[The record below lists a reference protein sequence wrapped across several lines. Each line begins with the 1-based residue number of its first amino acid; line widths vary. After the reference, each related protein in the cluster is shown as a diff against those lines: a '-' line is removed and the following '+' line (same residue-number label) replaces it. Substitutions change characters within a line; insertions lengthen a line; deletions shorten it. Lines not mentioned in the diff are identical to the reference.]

1 MGSSMQVP
9 IKVLMLPWLAHGH
22 ISPYL
27 ELAKRLST
35 RNFHIYL
42 CSSPVSLSS
51 IKPKISEKYSSS
63 IELVELHLPSL
74 PDLPPHYHTTNG
86 LPPHL
91 MNTLKVAFDMASPG
105 FSDIVKS
112 LGPDLLI
119 YDFLL
124 PWAAEAAKSH
134 GLPSIVF
141 FNVGAGTV
149 SFILHVMKNTGSKF
163 PFEAIRLQDYAQAK
177 LIEGIDES
185 AGRMNNKDRVLRSV
199 ERSSNFILLKTIR
212 ELDGMYMDYLSSLSG
227 KIAVS
232 VGPLVEDPSN
242 IEDGDGIIEWLDK
255 REKSSTI
262 FVSFGSEYFLTEKER
277 EEIAHGLELS
287 NVNFIWVIRFPIGE
301 STELEEALPEGFLE
315 RVRDRG
321 LVMDGWAPQRK
332 ILEHPS
338 IGGFASHCGWG
349 SIMESMKSGV
359 PIIAM
364 PMQLDQPLNARMVEV
379 FGVGLEVKK
388 NKGGE
393 IERWKIAKVIKD
405 MVVEKDGDSVRK
417 KAKEMS
423 DIIRNKG
430 EEELHEVAGA
440 LVELCVGYKEQHV
453 SK

>member
-1 MGSSMQVP
+1 MGSMQAP

-27 ELAKRLST
+27 ELAKRLSM

-42 CSSPVSLSS
+42 CSTPVNLSS

-74 PDLPPHYHTTNG
+74 PDLPPHYHTTKG

-91 MNTLKVAFDMASPG
+91 MNTLKEAFDMASPG

-119 YDFLL
+119 YDFLQ
-124 PWAAEAAKSH
+124 PWAPEVAKSH
-134 GLPSIVF
+134 DLPSVVF
-141 FNVGAGTV
+141 ISVGAGTL
-149 SFILHVMKNTGSKF
+149 SFMFHMIKNTGRKF
-163 PFEAIRLQDYAQAK
+163 PFEAIRLHDYGQAK
-177 LIEGIDES
+177 LIEMIDDS
-185 AGRMNNKDRVLRSV
+185 AGSVNNKDRCLQSV
-199 ERSSNFILLKTIR
+199 ERSSNFILLKTFR
-212 ELDGMYMDYLSSLSG
+212 DLDGVYMEYLSSLLG
-227 KIAVS
+227 KIVVP

-242 IEDGDGIIEWLDK
+242 IEDGDSIIEWLDE
-255 REKSSTI
+255 REKLSTI
-262 FVSFGSEYFLTEKER
+262 FVSFGTEYFLTGKER

-287 NVNFIWVIRFPIGE
+287 DVNFIWVIRFPIGE

-321 LVMDGWAPQRK
+321 LVIDGWAPQAK

-338 IGGFASHCGWG
+338 IGGFVSHCGWG
-349 SIMESMKSGV
+349 SIMESIKSGV

-364 PMQLDQPLNARMVEV
+364 PMQLDQPLNARMVEAY
-379 FGVGLEVKK
+379 GVGLEVKR
-388 NKGGE
+388 NKSGDL
-393 IERWKIAKVIKD
+393 ERSEIAKVIKD
-405 MVVEKDGDSVRK
+405 VVVEKDGDSVRK

-423 DIIRNKG
+423 DSIRNKG
-430 EEELHEVAGA
+430 EGELDEVADV
-440 LVELCVGYKEQHV
+440 LVRLCVGFKEQHV